1 MFRPAIALV
10 SGLLALGGYADA
22 VTPRL
27 QAQPLP
33 RVDGSTASRGLAPF
47 HDAAAMPSDTEPA
60 RPPAMRS
67 LRLDT
72 RVLRLMPA
80 TDPSPAPVITALRL
94 HPNGRML
101 AAAGDDHR
109 VRLVEVDTGRLLRV
123 LDGHRDTVVS
133 AAFSPDGQV
142 LVTAGLDHRV
152 LCWPLSAAQSAWE
165 LGPYPGA
172 VAEVEFNHRGDR
184 LAVVGFGMPLQLID
198 AATGKPVEDME
209 CPCRDMRCIAFSPD
223 DRLLAGAGRNGRVRI
238 WDAVTGESVRT
249 IEAHR
254 QRVRAIAFMTRDE
267 QVVTASED
275 RTVRGWDPRSGEEL
289 FRLSQETGGT
299 GPGKVLSMVALDGG
313 RLATASSD
321 NHIRIWDLSS
331 QRLLSQLKGH
341 QGSVAALDANTQWL
355 VSGSFD
361 TTIRIWP
368 LARVDEALGTLR
380 PVSREGM
387 SEESPGAAEPA
398 DEPADQA
405 ADPPVNEPATRPT
418 SIEFQGPSSATD
430 ERPAGG

>member
-10 SGLLALGGYADA
+10 SGLLALGGYAGA
-22 VTPRL
+22 VAPRL

-33 RVDGSTASRGLAPF
+33 RVDGATASRGLAPF
-47 HDAAAMPSDTEPA
+47 HDAAAMPSDTEPT
-60 RPPAMRS
+60 RPLAMRS

-72 RVLRLMPA
+72 RVLRLTPA
-80 TDPSPAPVITALRL
+80 TDPAPAPVITALRL

-123 LDGHRDTVVS
+123 LDGHRDAVVS

-184 LAVVGFGMPLQLID
+184 LALVGFGMPLQLID

-254 QRVRAIAFMTRDE
+254 QRVRAIAFMTRGE

-275 RTVRGWDPRSGEEL
+275 RTVRGWDARSGEEL
-289 FRLSQETGGT
+289 FRLSQETGGAS
-299 GPGKVLSMVALDGG
+299 PGKVLSMVALDGG

-321 NHIRIWDLSS
+321 NHIRIWDLAS

-380 PVSREGM
+380 PVSREGT
-387 SEESPGAAEPA
+387 SAASPGAAEPV

-405 ADPPVNEPATRPT
+405 ADQSAVEPATRPT
-418 SIEFQGPSSATD
+418 SIEFQGPAPATD